1 MLQNKGEQKVKRVA
15 NYGVLV
21 TLALVASYVETLFPI
36 SLGIPGAKIGLANLI
51 TIVALFLMGWKDA
64 FVISIIR
71 IVLAGFLF
79 GNLFAIFY
87 SLSGAILSLVVMILL
102 KKLEFGTIAIS
113 CAGGVSHNVGQISC
127 AALLVE
133 NSRLFYYLPV
143 LLIAGVLAGLVI
155 GVIGGILIK
164 RLRDVLTS
172 L

>member
-1 MLQNKGEQKVKRVA
+1 MLPNKREQRVKKVA

-21 TLALVASYVETLFPI
+21 TLALVASYVETLIPI
-36 SLGIPGAKIGLANLI
+36 SLGVPGAKIGLANLI

-64 FVISIIR
+64 FAISIIR

-87 SLSGAILSLVVMILL
+87 SLAGALLSLLIMMLL
-102 KKLEFGTIAIS
+102 KKLEFGTVAVS
-113 CAGGVSHNVGQISC
+113 CAGGVAHNIGQISF

-143 LLIAGVLAGLVI
+143 LLIAGVLAGIVI
-155 GVIGGILIK
+155 GIIGGELIK
-164 RLRDVLTS
+164 RLKGVL
-172 L
+172 

>member
-1 MLQNKGEQKVKRVA
+1 MVLPNKREQRVKKVA

-21 TLALVASYVETLFPI
+21 TLALVASYVETLIPI
-36 SLGIPGAKIGLANLI
+36 SLGVPGAKIGLANLI

-64 FVISIIR
+64 FAISIIR

-87 SLSGAILSLVVMILL
+87 SLAGALLSLLIMMFL
-102 KKLEFGTIAIS
+102 KKLEFGTVAVS
-113 CAGGVSHNVGQISC
+113 CAGGVAHNIGQISF

-143 LLIAGVLAGLVI
+143 LLIAGVLAGIVI
-155 GVIGGILIK
+155 GIIGGELIK
-164 RLRDVLTS
+164 RLKGVL
-172 L
+172 

>member
-1 MLQNKGEQKVKRVA
+1 MLPNKREQRVKKVA

-21 TLALVASYVETLFPI
+21 TLALVASYVETLIPI
-36 SLGIPGAKIGLANLI
+36 SLGVPGAKIGLANLI

-64 FVISIIR
+64 FAISIIR

-87 SLSGAILSLVVMILL
+87 GLAGAILSLLIMMLL
-102 KKLEFGTIAIS
+102 KKLEFGTVAVS
-113 CAGGVSHNVGQISC
+113 CAGGVAHNIGQISF

-143 LLIAGVLAGLVI
+143 LLIAGVLAGIVI
-155 GVIGGILIK
+155 GIIGGELIK
-164 RLRDVLTS
+164 RLKGVL
-172 L
+172 

>member
-1 MLQNKGEQKVKRVA
+1 MLPNKREQKVKKVA

-21 TLALVASYVETLFPI
+21 TLALVASYVETLIPI
-36 SLGIPGAKIGLANLI
+36 SLGVPGAKIGLANLI

-64 FVISIIR
+64 FAISIIR

-87 SLSGAILSLVVMILL
+87 SLAGALLSLLIMMLL
-102 KKLEFGTIAIS
+102 KKLEFGTVAVS
-113 CAGGVSHNVGQISC
+113 CAGGVAHNIGQISF

-143 LLIAGVLAGLVI
+143 LLIAGVLAGIVI
-155 GVIGGILIK
+155 GIIGGELIK
-164 RLRDVLTS
+164 RLKGVL
-172 L
+172 

>member
-1 MLQNKGEQKVKRVA
+1 MVLPNKREQRVKKVA

-21 TLALVASYVETLFPI
+21 TLALVASYVETLIPI
-36 SLGIPGAKIGLANLI
+36 SLGVPGAKIGLSNLI

-64 FVISIIR
+64 FAISIIR

-87 SLSGAILSLVVMILL
+87 SLAGALLSLLIMMLL
-102 KKLEFGTIAIS
+102 KKLEFGTVAVS
-113 CAGGVSHNVGQISC
+113 CAGGVAHNIGQISF

-143 LLIAGVLAGLVI
+143 LLIAGVLAGIVI
-155 GVIGGILIK
+155 GIIGGELIK
-164 RLRDVLTS
+164 RLKGVL
-172 L
+172 

>member
-1 MLQNKGEQKVKRVA
+1 MVLPNKREQRVKKVA

-21 TLALVASYVETLFPI
+21 TLALVASYVETLIPI
-36 SLGIPGAKIGLANLI
+36 SLGVPGAKIGLANLI

-64 FVISIIR
+64 FAISIIR

-87 SLSGAILSLVVMILL
+87 GLAGAILSLLIMMLL
-102 KKLEFGTIAIS
+102 KKLEFGTVAVS
-113 CAGGVSHNVGQISC
+113 CAGGVAHNIGQISF

-143 LLIAGVLAGLVI
+143 LLIAGVLAGIVI
-155 GVIGGILIK
+155 GIIGGELIK
-164 RLRDVLTS
+164 RLKGVL
-172 L
+172 

>member
-1 MLQNKGEQKVKRVA
+1 MLPNKREQRVKKVA

-21 TLALVASYVETLFPI
+21 TLALVASYVETLIPI
-36 SLGIPGAKIGLANLI
+36 SLGVPGAKIGLANLI

-64 FVISIIR
+64 FAISIIR

-87 SLSGAILSLVVMILL
+87 SLAGALLSLLTMMFL
-102 KKLEFGTIAIS
+102 KKLEFGTVAVS
-113 CAGGVSHNVGQISC
+113 CAGGVAHNIGQISF

-143 LLIAGVLAGLVI
+143 LLIAGVLAGIVI
-155 GVIGGILIK
+155 GIIGGELIK
-164 RLRDVLTS
+164 RLKGVL
-172 L
+172 

>member
-1 MLQNKGEQKVKRVA
+1 MLPNKREQRVKKVA

-21 TLALVASYVETLFPI
+21 TLALVASYVETLIPI
-36 SLGIPGAKIGLANLI
+36 SLGVPGAKIGLANLI

-64 FVISIIR
+64 FAISIIR

-87 SLSGAILSLVVMILL
+87 SLAGALLSLLIMMFL
-102 KKLEFGTIAIS
+102 KKLEFGTVAVS
-113 CAGGVSHNVGQISC
+113 CAGGVAHNIGQISF

-143 LLIAGVLAGLVI
+143 LLIAGVLAGIVI
-155 GVIGGILIK
+155 GIIGGELIK
-164 RLRDVLTS
+164 RLKGVL
-172 L
+172 

>member
-1 MLQNKGEQKVKRVA
+1 MVLPNKREQRVKKVA

-21 TLALVASYVETLFPI
+21 TLALVASYVETLIPI
-36 SLGIPGAKIGLANLI
+36 SLGVPGAKIGLANLI

-64 FVISIIR
+64 FAISIIR

-87 SLSGAILSLVVMILL
+87 SLAGALLSLLIMMLL
-102 KKLEFGTIAIS
+102 KKLEFGTVAVS
-113 CAGGVSHNVGQISC
+113 CAGGVAHNIGQISF

-143 LLIAGVLAGLVI
+143 LLIAGVLAGIVI
-155 GVIGGILIK
+155 GIIGGELIK
-164 RLRDVLTS
+164 RLKGVL
-172 L
+172 

>member
-1 MLQNKGEQKVKRVA
+1 MLPNKREQRVKKVA

-21 TLALVASYVETLFPI
+21 TLALVASYVETLIPI
-36 SLGIPGAKIGLANLI
+36 SLGVPGAKIGLANLI

-64 FVISIIR
+64 FAISIIR

-87 SLSGAILSLVVMILL
+87 SLAGAILSLLIMMLL
-102 KKLEFGTIAIS
+102 KKLEFGTVAVS
-113 CAGGVSHNVGQISC
+113 CAGGVAHNIGQISF

-143 LLIAGVLAGLVI
+143 LLIAGVLAGIVI
-155 GVIGGILIK
+155 GIIGGELIK
-164 RLRDVLTS
+164 RLKGVL
-172 L
+172 

>member
-1 MLQNKGEQKVKRVA
+1 MVLPNKREQRVKKVA

-21 TLALVASYVETLFPI
+21 TLALVASYVETLIPI
-36 SLGIPGAKIGLANLI
+36 SLGVPGAKIGLANLI

-64 FVISIIR
+64 FAISIIR

-87 SLSGAILSLVVMILL
+87 SLAGAILSLLIMMLL
-102 KKLEFGTIAIS
+102 KKLEFGTVAVS
-113 CAGGVSHNVGQISC
+113 CAGGVAHNIGQISF

-143 LLIAGVLAGLVI
+143 LLIAGVLAGIVI
-155 GVIGGILIK
+155 GIIGGELIK
-164 RLRDVLTS
+164 RLKGVL
-172 L
+172 

>member
-1 MLQNKGEQKVKRVA
+1 MVLPNKREQRVKKVA

-21 TLALVASYVETLFPI
+21 TLALVASYVETLIPI
-36 SLGIPGAKIGLANLI
+36 SLGVPGAKIGLANLI

-64 FVISIIR
+64 FAISIIR

-87 SLSGAILSLVVMILL
+87 SLAGALLSLLIMMFL
-102 KKLEFGTIAIS
+102 KKLEFGTVAVS
-113 CAGGVSHNVGQISC
+113 CAGGVAHNIWQISF

-143 LLIAGVLAGLVI
+143 LLIAGVLAGIVI
-155 GVIGGILIK
+155 GIIGGELIK
-164 RLRDVLTS
+164 RLKGVL
-172 L
+172 